1 MSSPAAELSLPNA
14 SSGLSAVPLDARS
27 VRQRALE
34 QLRRSIVR
42 GELAAGEH
50 LREDRVA
57 LDLEI
62 SRGPIR
68 EALRQLEQEGLIRSF
83 PHRGCVVTSIS
94 RSEIENVLLPVRHAL
109 EAYAVPRALAHLAP
123 VDLAW
128 LEAVAKEM
136 HRVAK
141 AGDRWRIAELDVIF
155 HQRLMTLA
163 EEPHSLQLWT
173 MISGRLQRFFIEVS
187 VLHPRLVEIAIEHDD
202 LLAALRSGDEGEI
215 GRVLE
220 VHILSG
226 PLALLCRADE
236 APATDAA

>member
-1 MSSPAAELSLPNA
+1 MSSLAAELDLPNA
-14 SSGLSAVPLDARS
+14 SGLSAVPLDARS

-42 GELAAGEH
+42 GEFAAGEH
-50 LREDRVA
+50 LREDRLA
-57 LDLEI
+57 LDLDI

-83 PHRGCVVTSIS
+83 PHRGCVVTAIS
-94 RSEIENVLLPVRHAL
+94 RSEIENVLLPVRHTL

-123 VDLAW
+123 ADLAW
-128 LEAVAKEM
+128 LESVAKEM
-136 HRVAK
+136 HHVAK
-141 AGDRWRIAELDVIF
+141 AGDRLRIAELDVTF

-202 LLAALRSGDEGEI
+202 LLAALRSGDGGEI

-226 PLALLCRADE
+226 PLALLSRADE
-236 APATDAA
+236 AAATDAA